1 MSVPVLRLER
11 RDDLEIV
18 PAATTRSPDSPEFGL
33 TLLHQYLILNYS
45 PPTQGMRARSGWQT
59 VLPSS
64 TGKYT
69 FHPPDGQMEV
79 CVRSVYSEYAEIEE
93 LASDPS
99 TSRTVIVAGMIP
111 FMYIYFTVCPAF
123 TDWHFQPTF
132 SGVSFV
138 DLSRL

>member
-11 RDDLEIV
+11 RDDLEII

-33 TLLHQYLILNYS
+33 TLLHQYLILNYQ

-69 FHPPDGQMEV
+69 FHPPDGQMEL

-99 TSRTVIVAGMIP
+99 TSRTVIVAGT
-111 FMYIYFTVCPAF
+111 FDC
-123 TDWHFQPTF
+123 FQ
-132 SGVSFV
+132 V
-138 DLSRL
+138 DTLLLKLESDVFRHKFGPCAVYHGDVP

>member
-1 MSVPVLRLER
+1 MSVPTITLQTQDNVEIPAPVLRLQR
-11 RDDLEIV
+11 RDDLEII

-33 TLLHQYLILNYS
+33 TLLHQYLILNYQ

-79 CVRSVYSEYAEIEE
+79 CVRSVYSEYAEMDK

-99 TSRTVIVAGMIP
+99 TSRTVIVAGM
-111 FMYIYFTVCPAF
+111 MALARV
-123 TDWHFQPTF
+123 DW
-132 SGVSFV
+132 
-138 DLSRL
+138 LA